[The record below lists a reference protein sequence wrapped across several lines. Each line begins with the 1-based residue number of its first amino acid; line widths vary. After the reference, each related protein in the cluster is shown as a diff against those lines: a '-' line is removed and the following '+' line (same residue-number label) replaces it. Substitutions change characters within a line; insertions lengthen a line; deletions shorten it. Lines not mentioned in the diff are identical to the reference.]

1 MEKQVYDVAVV
12 GGGPAGLS
20 AALTARVRNKS
31 VVIFEHM
38 GFSAKLQRA
47 AEVPNYLG
55 LPNLSGKEL
64 MERMAEHCLA
74 AGPELVKEKVTQ
86 IFPGEVFTLLT
97 PQDVYEAKTVIL
109 AIGVSPAELLAGE
122 KGLLGQGVSYCATCD
137 GMLYREKEVA
147 VVAYAAE
154 AEHEAV
160 FLSEICRKVFYFP
173 QYKPVGSLPP
183 SVQIC
188 SGKPKG
194 VASKEEHLVL
204 EHTKGSVEAD
214 GIFILRET
222 DPVENLLAEV
232 ELCKDAI
239 KVSHLQKTSVPGVF
253 AAGDCTGKPWQITVA
268 VGEGNAAAHA
278 AIAYLAAKEK
288 A

>member
-194 VASKEEHLVL
+194 VASKEERLVL

-214 GIFILRET
+214 GIFILRDT

>member
-74 AGPELVKEKVTQ
+74 AGPVLVKEKVTQ
-86 IFPGEVFTLLT
+86 IFPGDVFTLLT

-147 VVAYAAE
+147 VVAYATE

-194 VASKEEHLVL
+194 VASKEERLVL

>member
-74 AGPELVKEKVTQ
+74 AGPVLVKEKVTQ
-86 IFPGEVFTLLT
+86 IFPGDVFTLLT

>member
-74 AGPELVKEKVTQ
+74 ARPVLVKEKVTQ
-86 IFPGEVFTLLT
+86 IFPGDVFTLLT

-122 KGLLGQGVSYCATCD
+122 KGFLGQGVSYCATCD

-194 VASKEEHLVL
+194 VAAKEEHLVL

-222 DPVENLLAEV
+222 EPVENLLAEV

>member
-74 AGPELVKEKVTQ
+74 AGPVLVKEKVTQ
-86 IFPGEVFTLLT
+86 IFPGDVFTLLT

-194 VASKEEHLVL
+194 VASKEERLVL

>member
-55 LPNLSGKEL
+55 LPKLSGKEL

-74 AGPELVKEKVTQ
+74 AGPVLVKEKVTQ
-86 IFPGEVFTLLT
+86 IFPGDVFTLLT

-194 VASKEEHLVL
+194 VASKEERLVL
-204 EHTKGSVEAD
+204 EHTKGSVAAD

>member
-1 MEKQVYDVAVV
+1 MEKKVYDIAVV

-47 AEVPNYLG
+47 ADIPNYLG

-122 KGLLGQGVSYCATCD
+122 KVCIQVITPAHS
-137 GMLYREKEVA
+137 
-147 VVAYAAE
+147 
-154 AEHEAV
+154 
-160 FLSEICRKVFYFP
+160 
-173 QYKPVGSLPP
+173 GS
-183 SVQIC
+183 
-188 SGKPKG
+188 
-194 VASKEEHLVL
+194 
-204 EHTKGSVEAD
+204 
-214 GIFILRET
+214 
-222 DPVENLLAEV
+222 
-232 ELCKDAI
+232 
-239 KVSHLQKTSVPGVF
+239 
-253 AAGDCTGKPWQITVA
+253 
-268 VGEGNAAAHA
+268 
-278 AIAYLAAKEK
+278 
-288 A
+288 

>member
-55 LPNLSGKEL
+55 LPKLSGKEL

-74 AGPELVKEKVTQ
+74 AGPVLVKEKVTQ
-86 IFPGEVFTLLT
+86 IFPGDVFTLLT

-278 AIAYLAAKEK
+278 AIAYLASKEK

>member
-74 AGPELVKEKVTQ
+74 ARPVLVKEKVTQ
-86 IFPGEVFTLLT
+86 IFPGDVFTLLT

-194 VASKEEHLVL
+194 VASKEERLVL

>member
-74 AGPELVKEKVTQ
+74 AGPVLVKEKVTQ
-86 IFPGEVFTLLT
+86 IFPGDVFTLLT

-183 SVQIC
+183 SVQLC

-194 VASKEEHLVL
+194 VASKEERLVL

>member
-74 AGPELVKEKVTQ
+74 AGPVLVKEKVTQ

-160 FLSEICRKVFYFP
+160 FLSEICSKVFYFP
-173 QYKPVGSLPP
+173 QYKPVGSLPS

-194 VASKEEHLVL
+194 VASKEERFVL
-204 EHTKGSVEAD
+204 KHTKGQVEVD

-278 AIAYLAAKEK
+278 AISYLAAKEK

>member
-74 AGPELVKEKVTQ
+74 AGPVLVKEKVTQ
-86 IFPGEVFTLLT
+86 IFPGDVFTLLT

-194 VASKEEHLVL
+194 VASKEERLVL

-214 GIFILRET
+214 GIFILRDT

>member
-74 AGPELVKEKVTQ
+74 AGPVLVKEKVTQ
-86 IFPGEVFTLLT
+86 IFPGDVFTLLT

-194 VASKEEHLVL
+194 VASKEERLVL

-278 AIAYLAAKEK
+278 AISYLAAKEK
-288 A
+288 V

>member
-1 MEKQVYDVAVV
+1 MEKKVYDVAVV

-47 AEVPNYLG
+47 ADVPNYLG

-86 IFPGEVFTLLT
+86 IFPGDVFTLLT

-194 VASKEEHLVL
+194 VASKEERLVL

-278 AIAYLAAKEK
+278 AISYLAAKEK
-288 A
+288 V

>member
-74 AGPELVKEKVTQ
+74 AGPVLVKEKVTQ

-194 VASKEEHLVL
+194 VASKEERLVL

>member
-1 MEKQVYDVAVV
+1 MEKKVYDIAVV

-74 AGPELVKEKVTQ
+74 AGPVLVKEKVTQ

-160 FLSEICRKVFYFP
+160 FLSEICSKVFYFP

-183 SVQIC
+183 AVQVC

-194 VASKEEHLVL
+194 VAAKEEHFVL
-204 EHTKGSVEAD
+204 QHSKGQVETD

-239 KVSHLQKTSVPGVF
+239 KVSHRQKTSVPGVF

-268 VGEGNAAAHA
+268 VGEGNVAAHS

>member
-55 LPNLSGKEL
+55 LPKLSGKEL

-74 AGPELVKEKVTQ
+74 AGPVLVKEKVTQ
-86 IFPGEVFTLLT
+86 IFPGDVFTLLT

-194 VASKEEHLVL
+194 VASKEERLVL
-204 EHTKGSVEAD
+204 EHTKGSVAAD

-278 AIAYLAAKEK
+278 AIAYLASKEK

>member
-1 MEKQVYDVAVV
+1 M
-12 GGGPAGLS
+12 
-20 AALTARVRNKS
+20 
-31 VVIFEHM
+31 
-38 GFSAKLQRA
+38 
-47 AEVPNYLG
+47 
-55 LPNLSGKEL
+55 
-64 MERMAEHCLA
+64 
-74 AGPELVKEKVTQ
+74 KEKVTQ
-86 IFPGEVFTLLT
+86 IFPGDVFTLLT

-194 VASKEEHLVL
+194 VASKEERLVL

>member
-47 AEVPNYLG
+47 AEGPNYLG

-74 AGPELVKEKVTQ
+74 AGPVLVKEKVTQ
-86 IFPGEVFTLLT
+86 IFPGDVFTLLT

-194 VASKEEHLVL
+194 VASKEERLVL

>member
-1 MEKQVYDVAVV
+1 MEKKVYDVAVV

-47 AEVPNYLG
+47 ADIPNYLG

-86 IFPGEVFTLLT
+86 IFPGDVFTLLT

-154 AEHEAV
+154 AEHEAA
-160 FLSEICRKVFYFP
+160 FLSEICSKVLYFP

-183 SVQIC
+183 NVQIC

-194 VASKEEHLVL
+194 VAAKEDRFVL
-204 EHTKGSVEAD
+204 QHTKGQVEAD

-239 KVSHLQKTSVPGVF
+239 KVSHTQKTSVPGVF

-278 AIAYLAAKEK
+278 AISYLAAKEK
-288 A
+288 V

>member
-194 VASKEEHLVL
+194 VASKEERLVL

>member
-74 AGPELVKEKVTQ
+74 AGPVLVKEKVTQ
-86 IFPGEVFTLLT
+86 IFPGDVFTLLT

-194 VASKEEHLVL
+194 VASKEERLVL
-204 EHTKGSVEAD
+204 EHTKGSVAAD

>member
-74 AGPELVKEKVTQ
+74 AGPVLVKEKVTQ
-86 IFPGEVFTLLT
+86 IFPGDVFTLLT

-194 VASKEEHLVL
+194 VASKEERLVL

-268 VGEGNAAAHA
+268 VGEGNVAAHS

>member
-1 MEKQVYDVAVV
+1 MYDVAVV

-74 AGPELVKEKVTQ
+74 AGPVLVKEKVTQ
-86 IFPGEVFTLLT
+86 IFPGDVFTLLT

-194 VASKEEHLVL
+194 VASKEERLVL

>member
-74 AGPELVKEKVTQ
+74 AGPVLVKEKVTQ
-86 IFPGEVFTLLT
+86 IFPGDVFTLLT

-194 VASKEEHLVL
+194 VASKEERLVL

-278 AIAYLAAKEK
+278 AISYLAAQEK
-288 A
+288 V